1 METGIHNTSEIGRLR
16 KVLLHRPG
24 QELEN
29 LMPEYLERLLFD
41 LSGENDAEIRM
52 YMDALGS
59 AGRYQVSDNIKAKL
73 DDAFW
78 GGCCSEEETE
88 ETIRRYWQDHNYLI
102 DPHTAVAAEV
112 LAQYRVASGDET
124 PAVVVSTA
132 SPYKFCGSVLTA
144 IGETPCGDGLELLD
158 QLHAASG
165 VTVPRRLAEL
175 KGKSRRFDK
184 TVEKQAMEQAV
195 LDFLK

>member
-1 METGIHNTSEIGRLR
+1 MGKLICASNSNNVLTDFLATGTYDRN
-16 KVLLHRPG
+16 RPFHTTISPSMDI
-24 QELEN
+24 LISSN
-29 LMPEYLERLLFD
+29 LERLLFD

-132 SPYKFCGSVLTA
+132 SPYKYSPPSGRYPAAMGWSCWISFTRS
-144 IGETPCGDGLELLD
+144 
-158 QLHAASG
+158 AASRC
-165 VTVPRRLAEL
+165 P
-175 KGKSRRFDK
+175 
-184 TVEKQAMEQAV
+184 AV
-195 LDFLK
+195 WRS